1 MQIIR
6 KKVFEYTAVTNQIG
20 IFKRIAVLRAYHDGS
35 KIEIILHVATVDRS
49 TDKIGDFTLGYF
61 EDSVRGIF
69 VFVNG
74 KETRGEKSLE
84 EFLKEMNDIDRHGL
98 DTLLKEYAKESYAH
112 IM

>member
-1 MQIIR
+1 MQIIGR
-6 KKVFEYTAVTNQIG
+6 KTFEYAAVTNQIG
-20 IFKRIAVLRAYHDGS
+20 TVKRIAVFRAYHDGS
-35 KIEIILHVATVDRS
+35 KIEIILHVATVERS

-61 EDSVRGIF
+61 EDSIRGLF

-84 EFLKEMNDIDRHGL
+84 EFLKELNDLDRHGL
-98 DTLLKEYAKESYAH
+98 ETLMKEYAKESYAY